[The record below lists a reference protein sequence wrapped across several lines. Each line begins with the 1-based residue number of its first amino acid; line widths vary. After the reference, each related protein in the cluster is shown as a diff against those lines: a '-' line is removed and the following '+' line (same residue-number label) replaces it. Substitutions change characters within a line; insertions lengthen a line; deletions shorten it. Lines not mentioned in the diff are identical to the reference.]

1 MSQVSDVPLFESNA
15 NVVVVD
21 TNSGYD
27 PVDLDKGFF
36 L

>member
-1 MSQVSDVPLFESNA
+1 VHLFESNA

-21 TNSGYD
+21 ANSDYD
-27 PVDLDKGFF
+27 AVDLDKGFF